1 MRTVSLRLADV
12 SRTSIPIGYEG
23 EQNHTRVIFYCAQI
37 FDDYPDAVATMVIK
51 PGSGDPYPQTVSQ
64 DDGLVIWDVTPSNVA
79 NAGSGT
85 YQFTFTDNDE
95 IIKSVI
101 GSYSV
106 TASIVGSG
114 EAPDPIQD
122 WIAETEGTFAKK
134 ENAVFT
140 GTFSHQRKSSTTAGD
155 YSVTLGSN
163 NTASGQYAIAEGR
176 TNTASGVASHAE
188 GQGSTASGTESH
200 VGGHYSTSSGSYA
213 FAHGNYAK
221 ANHRSQFVFG
231 EFNVED
237 PSTAASTAKG
247 NYIEIVGNGTH
258 TTSKSNARTLDW
270 DGNESLAG
278 SLTLGKGTA
287 NEVTITAAQLT
298 QLLALLN

>member
-1 MRTVSLRLADV
+1 MNTISLRLADV
-12 SRTSIPIGYEG
+12 ARTTIPIGYEG
-23 EQNHTRVIFYCAQI
+23 EQNHTQVVFYCASI
-37 FDDYPDAVATMVIK
+37 LDEHPNAVTTMVIK

-64 DDGLVIWDVTPSNVA
+64 DGGLVTWDVTPSNVA

-122 WIAETEGTFAKK
+122 WIAETEGTFATKAD
-134 ENAVFT
+134 AVFS
-140 GTFSHQRKSSTTAGD
+140 GTFSHQRKSSTTAGN

-163 NTASGQYAIAEGR
+163 NTASGSYAVAEGR
-176 TNTASGVASHAE
+176 TNTASGSAAHAENEANTASGNQSHA
-188 GQGSTASGTESH
+188 GGYYSTASGTR
-200 VGGHYSTSSGSYA
+200 A
-213 FAHGNYAK
+213 FAHGHYAR

-237 PSTAASTAKG
+237 PSTAAATARG
-247 NYIEIVGNGTH
+247 NYVEIVGNGTNN
-258 TTSKSNARTLDW
+258 TSRSNARTLDW
-270 DGNESLAG
+270 SGNESLAG